1 MVTTPVAD
9 AVSAE
14 AIVATA
20 PFGRLR
26 STVSMATFSA
36 NSSVDRCADFRYGA
50 PVMVAHASDSTTQS
64 DAEPL
69 ILAAVAEQLGVTL
82 TPRRLKLPAGATAD
96 VDGVAADESVLVEV
110 FARQG
115 ALKGGQ
121 RGKIAR
127 DALKLITLGR
137 HRSGARLILALA
149 DESAAKPLRAKSW
162 LAEALTTF
170 EIEVL
175 VVNLDPDVRAG
186 IHAAQ
191 VRQVMVNTA
200 PTSDESAS

>member
-1 MVTTPVAD
+1 MAHLSN
-9 AVSAE
+9 SAE
-14 AIVATA
+14 Q
-20 PFGRLR
+20 L
-26 STVSMATFSA
+26 
-36 NSSVDRCADFRYGA
+36 
-50 PVMVAHASDSTTQS
+50 

-69 ILAAVAEQLGVTL
+69 ILTAVSEQLGVRVEPQTL
-82 TPRRLKLPAGATAD
+82 TLPGGATAH
-96 VDGVAADESVLVEV
+96 VDGVADDESVLVEV

-137 HRSGARLILALA
+137 HRPGARLILALA
-149 DESAAKPLRAKSW
+149 DEAAAKPLRAKSW

-170 EIEVL
+170 EVEVL
-175 VVNLDPDVRAG
+175 VVDLDPEVRAG
-186 IHAAQ
+186 IRAAQ

-200 PTSDESAS
+200 PTADAGPDAE

>member
-1 MVTTPVAD
+1 M
-9 AVSAE
+9 E
-14 AIVATA
+14 
-20 PFGRLR
+20 
-26 STVSMATFSA
+26 
-36 NSSVDRCADFRYGA
+36 
-50 PVMVAHASDSTTQS
+50 AHASDSTAQAA
-64 DAEPL
+64 AEPL

-82 TPRRLKLPAGATAD
+82 APRRLALPGGASAD

-137 HRSGARLILALA
+137 HRPGARLILALA
-149 DESAAKPLRAKSW
+149 DEAAAKPLKAKSW

-170 EIEVL
+170 QIEVL
-175 VVNLDPDVRAG
+175 VVDLDPDLRAG
-186 IHAAQ
+186 IRAAQ
-191 VRQVMVNTA
+191 VRQVMVNTVPSSGQA
-200 PTSDESAS
+200 DG